1 MIIYLAKTTGVQF
14 AEQPGPNEAHDE
26 AHDLSETEKYI
37 LQVCRD
43 GPLSSSQLLDALG
56 YKFRTGHFKK
66 ALSRLLKLELLVRTV
81 PDAPRSKKQ
90 KYKINA

>member
-1 MIIYLAKTTGVQF
+1 MLNSR
-14 AEQPGPNEAHDE
+14 PNEAYDEAHDEAPDEAHDE

-66 ALSRLLKLELLVRTV
+66 TLSRLLKLELLVRTV